1 MLTDKGVPADDHAAE
16 VDALNRRYPRWTIWF
31 GLFTGRWWA
40 LPPREQDVGDFLE
53 AETPQKLIARI
64 EVIQYTVRRAP
75 AAPAPAPAAR
85 VARAAPAPARPEDRT
100 LTAPRPVSR
109 QDARRPS
116 NLLRLEGVT
125 PPPPR
130 RVPVVAWPGSTA
142 R

>member
-1 MLTDKGVPADDHAAE
+1 VLTDNGVPADDHAAE
-16 VDALNRRYPRWTIWF
+16 VDALNRRYPRWSIWF
-31 GLFTGRWWA
+31 GLFTGHWWA
-40 LPPREQDVGDFLE
+40 LPPREQDIGHFVE

-64 EVIQYTVRRAP
+64 EVIQYSVRRSP
-75 AAPAPAPAAR
+75 
-85 VARAAPAPARPEDRT
+85 VDRALTARPD
-100 LTAPRPVSR
+100 PR

-125 PPPPR
+125 PSPLR